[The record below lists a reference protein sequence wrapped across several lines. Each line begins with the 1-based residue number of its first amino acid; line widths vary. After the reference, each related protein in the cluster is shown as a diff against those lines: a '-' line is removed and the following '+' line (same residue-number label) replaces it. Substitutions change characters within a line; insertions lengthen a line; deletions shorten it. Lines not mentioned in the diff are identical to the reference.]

1 MKTVLIDKSDLFERK
16 IEEVIEYR
24 YRGLTRWAVVKYE
37 DSTNKYDIPLW
48 ALGIRNVP
56 LFGVVND

>member
-1 MKTVLIDKSDLFERK
+1 MKTVLIDKYLFERK

-48 ALGIRNVP
+48 ALRIRRR
-56 LFGVVND
+56 VVND